1 MKLGESQKMRKF
13 IVATKNK
20 GKLKEIE
27 EILSG
32 MNLEVVS
39 MSQVGIDDD
48 IEEYGSTFEEN
59 ALIKAQEVHKHTG
72 ELVMAD
78 DSGLEVDYLDGAPG
92 IYSSRFAGEGAS
104 DEDRNNK
111 LLGLLKDV
119 PFENR
124 KARFVCAIAV
134 VLPDGNH
141 FTVRGT
147 CEGYIGIEPVGTNG
161 FGYDPLF
168 FLPEYSKTAAQLEAS
183 KKHEI
188 SHRGK
193 ALKLMLAELRER
205 LVKWEN
211 TPEEILGK
219 L

>member
-1 MKLGESQKMRKF
+1 MRKF
-13 IVATKNK
+13 IVATRNK
-20 GKLKEIE
+20 GKLREIK

-39 MSQVGIDDD
+39 MEQAGINED

-59 ALIKAQEVHKHTG
+59 ALIKAKEVHKITG

-78 DSGLEVDYLDGAPG
+78 DSGLEVDFLNGAPG
-92 IYSSRFAGEGAS
+92 IYSSRFAGDGAS
-104 DEDRNNK
+104 DTDRNNK
-111 LLGLLKDV
+111 LLELLKDV
-119 PFENR
+119 PMESR
-124 KARFVCAIAV
+124 RARFVCAIAV
-134 VLPDGNH
+134 ILPEGNY

-147 CEGYIGIEPVGTNG
+147 FEGFIGLEPVGENG

-168 FLPEYSKTAAQLEAS
+168 YLSEYDKTAAQLEAA

-205 LVKWEN
+205 LVQ
-211 TPEEILGK
+211 
-219 L
+219 

>member
-1 MKLGESQKMRKF
+1 MGELQKMKKF
-13 IVATKNK
+13 VVATKNK
-20 GKLKEIE
+20 GKLKEIA
-27 EILSG
+27 EILDG
-32 MNLEVVS
+32 LNLEVVS
-39 MSQVGIDDD
+39 MEQVGVDED

-59 ALIKAQEVHKHTG
+59 ALIKAKEVYKRTG

-78 DSGLEVDYLDGAPG
+78 DSGLEVDFLNGAPG

-111 LLGLLKDV
+111 LLAMLKDV

-134 VLPDGNH
+134 VLPDGSH

-147 CEGYIGIEPVGTNG
+147 CEGYIAFEPIGTNG

-168 FLPEYSKTAAQLEAS
+168 FLPEYDKTAAQLEAS

-193 ALKLMLAELRER
+193 ALKLMLEQLKER
-205 LVKWEN
+205 L
-211 TPEEILGK
+211 
-219 L
+219 

>member
-1 MKLGESQKMRKF
+1 MR
-13 IVATKNK
+13 
-20 GKLKEIE
+20 
-27 EILSG
+27 LSPW
-32 MNLEVVS
+32 NT
-39 MSQVGIDDD
+39 GIDED

-59 ALIKAQEVHKHTG
+59 ALIKAREVHKITG

-78 DSGLEVDYLDGAPG
+78 DSGLEVDFLNGAPG

-104 DEDRNNK
+104 DADRNNK
-111 LLGLLKDV
+111 LLQLLENV

-134 VLPDGNH
+134 ILPDGSH

-147 CEGYIGIEPVGTNG
+147 FEGYIGLEPIGENG

-168 FLPEYSKTAAQLEAS
+168 YVPEYDKTAAQLEPS
-183 KKHEI
+183 QKHEI

-193 ALKLMLAELRER
+193 ALKLMLSELKER
-205 LVKWEN
+205 LV
-211 TPEEILGK
+211 
-219 L
+219 

>member
-1 MKLGESQKMRKF
+1 MKLGELQKMKKF
-13 IVATKNK
+13 VVATKNK
-20 GKLKEIE
+20 GKLKEIA
-27 EILSG
+27 EILKG
-32 MNLEVVS
+32 MDLQVVS
-39 MSQVGIDDD
+39 MEQVGVNED

-59 ALIKAQEVHKHTG
+59 ALIKAKEVYNRTK

-111 LLGLLKDV
+111 LLEMLKNV

-134 VLPDGNH
+134 ILPDESH

-147 CEGYIGIEPVGTNG
+147 FEGYIATEPAGTNG

-168 FLPEYSKTAAQLEAS
+168 FLPEYNKTAAQLEAC

-193 ALKLMLAELRER
+193 ALKLMLIELKER
-205 LVKWEN
+205 LEVCN
-211 TPEEILGK
+211 F
-219 L
+219 

>member
-1 MKLGESQKMRKF
+1 MKKF
-13 IVATKNK
+13 IVATRNK

-27 EILSG
+27 EILRG
-32 MNLEVVS
+32 MNLEVIS
-39 MSQVGIDDD
+39 MEQAGIDED

-59 ALIKAQEVHKHTG
+59 ALIKAREVHKITG

-78 DSGLEVDYLDGAPG
+78 DSGLEVDFLNGAPG

-104 DEDRNNK
+104 DADRNNK
-111 LLGLLKDV
+111 LLQLLENV

-134 VLPDGNH
+134 ILPDGSH

-147 CEGYIGIEPVGTNG
+147 FEGYIGLEPIGENG

-168 FLPEYSKTAAQLEAS
+168 YVPEYDKTAAQLEPS
-183 KKHEI
+183 QKHEI

-193 ALKLMLAELRER
+193 ALKLMLSELKER
-205 LVKWEN
+205 LV
-211 TPEEILGK
+211 
-219 L
+219 

>member
-1 MKLGESQKMRKF
+1 MKKF
-13 IVATKNK
+13 IAATKNK

-32 MNLEVVS
+32 LPFEVIS
-39 MSQVGIDDD
+39 MEEAGVLDD

-59 ALIKAQEVHKHTG
+59 ALIKAREVYKATN
-72 ELVMAD
+72 EMVMAD

-111 LLGLLKDV
+111 LLSLLEGV
-119 PFENR
+119 PFEER
-124 KARFVCAIAV
+124 KARFVCVIAV
-134 VLPDGNH
+134 ILPGGEE

-147 CEGYIGIEPVGTNG
+147 CEGYIGFEPQGTNG

-168 FLPEYSKTAAQLEAS
+168 YVPEYDMTSAQMESS

-193 ALKLMLAELRER
+193 ALRMMVEELKER
-205 LVKWEN
+205 LSIKEKN
-211 TPEEILGK
+211 SYK
-219 L
+219 FS

>member
-1 MKLGESQKMRKF
+1 MKLGESQKMKKF

-20 GKLKEIE
+20 GKLREIE

-39 MSQVGIDDD
+39 MEQVGIDED

-59 ALIKAQEVHKHTG
+59 ALIKAREVHKITG

-78 DSGLEVDYLDGAPG
+78 DSGLEVDALSGAPG

-104 DEDRNNK
+104 DADRNNK
-111 LLGLLKDV
+111 LLELLKDV

-134 VLPDGNH
+134 ILPDGNH

-147 CEGYIGIEPVGTNG
+147 FEGFIGIEPVGANG

-168 FLPEYSKTAAQLEAS
+168 FCLST
-183 KKHEI
+183 I
-188 SHRGK
+188 
-193 ALKLMLAELRER
+193 KLQHNWR
-205 LVKWEN
+205 LQKSM
-211 TPEEILGK
+211 K
-219 L
+219 

>member
-1 MKLGESQKMRKF
+1 MKLGELQKMKKF
-13 IVATKNK
+13 VVATKNK
-20 GKLKEIE
+20 GKLKEIA
-27 EILSG
+27 EILDG
-32 MNLEVVS
+32 LNLEVVS
-39 MSQVGIDDD
+39 MEQVGVDED

-59 ALIKAQEVHKHTG
+59 ALIKAKEVYKRTG

-78 DSGLEVDYLDGAPG
+78 DSGLEVDFLNGAPG

-111 LLGLLKDV
+111 LLAMLKDV

-134 VLPDGNH
+134 VLPDGSH

-147 CEGYIGIEPVGTNG
+147 CEGYIAFEPIGTNG

-168 FLPEYSKTAAQLEAS
+168 FLPEYDKTAAQLEAS

-193 ALKLMLAELRER
+193 ALKLMLEQLKER
-205 LVKWEN
+205 L
-211 TPEEILGK
+211 
-219 L
+219 

>member
-1 MKLGESQKMRKF
+1 MRLGELQKMKKF
-13 IVATKNK
+13 VVATKNK
-20 GKLKEIE
+20 GKLKEIA
-27 EILSG
+27 EILKD
-32 MNLEVVS
+32 MNLEVIS
-39 MSQVGIDDD
+39 MEQAGVTED

-59 ALIKAQEVHKHTG
+59 ALIKAKEVHKRTG

-78 DSGLEVDYLDGAPG
+78 DSGLEVDFLNGAPG
-92 IYSSRFAGEGAS
+92 IFSSRFAGENAS

-111 LLGLLKDV
+111 LLELLKDV

-134 VLPDGNH
+134 ILPDSKH

-147 CEGYIGIEPVGTNG
+147 FEGYIGFEPVGTNG

-168 FLPEYSKTAAQLEAS
+168 FLPEYNKTAAQLEAS

-193 ALKLMLAELRER
+193 ALKLMLSELKQR
-205 LVKWEN
+205 L
-211 TPEEILGK
+211 
-219 L
+219 

>member
-1 MKLGESQKMRKF
+1 MKKF
-13 IVATKNK
+13 VVATKNR
-20 GKLKEIE
+20 GKLKEIA
-27 EILSG
+27 EILEG
-32 MNLEVVS
+32 MNLEVISMEQAGVS
-39 MSQVGIDDD
+39 ED

-59 ALIKAQEVHKHTG
+59 ALIKAREVHKRTG

-78 DSGLEVDYLDGAPG
+78 DSGLEVDYLNGAPG

-104 DEDRNNK
+104 DTDRNNK
-111 LLGLLKDV
+111 LLELLKDV
-119 PFENR
+119 PFEKR

-134 VLPDGNH
+134 ILPDGTS

-147 CEGYIGIEPVGTNG
+147 CEGYIAFEPVGTNG

-168 FLPEYSKTAAQLEAS
+168 FLPEYNKTAAQLEAS

-193 ALKLMLAELRER
+193 ALKLMLEELKKR
-205 LVKWEN
+205 LKVC
-211 TPEEILGK
+211 
-219 L
+219 

>member
-1 MKLGESQKMRKF
+1 MGELQRMKKF
-13 IVATKNK
+13 VVATKNK

-27 EILSG
+27 EILKD
-32 MNLEVVS
+32 MDFEVVS
-39 MSQVGIDDD
+39 MEEAGVNDD

-59 ALIKAQEVHKHTG
+59 ALIKAMEVHKRTG

-78 DSGLEVDYLDGAPG
+78 DSGLEVDFLNGAPG

-111 LLGLLKDV
+111 LLELLKDV

-134 VLPDGNH
+134 VLPDSTY

-147 CEGYIGIEPVGTNG
+147 FEGYIAFEPVGTNG

-168 FLPEYSKTAAQLEAS
+168 FLPEYNKTAAQLEAS

-193 ALKLMLAELRER
+193 ALKLMVGELKKR
-205 LVKWEN
+205 LDVDKS
-211 TPEEILGK
+211 
-219 L
+219 

>member
-1 MKLGESQKMRKF
+1 MGELQRMKKF
-13 IVATKNK
+13 VVATKNK
-20 GKLKEIE
+20 GKLKEIA
-27 EILSG
+27 EILEG
-32 MNLEVVS
+32 MDLEVIS
-39 MSQVGIDDD
+39 MEQAGVNED

-59 ALIKAQEVHKHTG
+59 ALIKAKEVHKRTG

-78 DSGLEVDYLDGAPG
+78 DSGLEVDFLNGAPG

-104 DEDRNNK
+104 DTDRNNK
-111 LLGLLKDV
+111 LLELLKDV
-119 PFENR
+119 PFEKR

-134 VLPDGNH
+134 ILPDGTN

-147 CEGYIGIEPVGTNG
+147 CEGYIAFEPVGTNG

-168 FLPEYSKTAAQLEAS
+168 FLPEYNKTAAQLEAS

-193 ALKLMLAELRER
+193 ALKLMLAELKER
-205 LVKWEN
+205 LRVN
-211 TPEEILGK
+211 
-219 L
+219 

>member
-1 MKLGESQKMRKF
+1 MKLGESQKMKKF

-20 GKLKEIE
+20 GKLREIE

-39 MSQVGIDDD
+39 MEQVGIDED

-59 ALIKAQEVHKHTG
+59 ALIKAREVHKITG

-78 DSGLEVDYLDGAPG
+78 DSGLEVDALSGAPG

-104 DEDRNNK
+104 DADRNNK
-111 LLGLLKDV
+111 LLELLKDV

-134 VLPDGNH
+134 ILPDGNH

-147 CEGYIGIEPVGTNG
+147 FEGFIGIEPVGANG

-168 FLPEYSKTAAQLEAS
+168 FLPEYNKTAAQLEAA

-193 ALKLMLAELRER
+193 ALNLMLAELRER
-205 LVKWEN
+205 L
-211 TPEEILGK
+211 IQ
-219 L
+219 